1 MESDS
6 RPESFRLLFVCS
18 GNTCR
23 SPLAVAL
30 AEREIARLG
39 WRVEVRS
46 GGVSATSG
54 APASDGSLR
63 AAERHGLDLGGHS
76 SRPVDQALLDW
87 ADLVLVMS
95 PGHLVRLAELGGSGK
110 AALLDAFAQ
119 GDEAEDEGMSA
130 GVPDPF
136 GGDDQDYEETY
147 QTLEELVG
155 KALRRLEPILAP

>member
-1 MESDS
+1 METDS

-30 AEREIARLG
+30 AERELARLG
-39 WRVEVRS
+39 WRVDVRS
-46 GGVSATSG
+46 GGVSAVSG
-54 APASDGSLR
+54 APASAGSLR
-63 AAERHGLDLGGHS
+63 AGERHGLDLRGHA
-76 SRPVDQALLDW
+76 SRPIDQALLDW

-95 PGHLVRLAELGGSGK
+95 PGHLVRLAELGGGGK

-119 GDEAEDEGMSA
+119 GDEGDEDGMTA

-136 GGDDQDYEETY
+136 GGDDRDYEEAY

-155 KALRRLEPILAP
+155 KVLRRLEPILAP

>member
-1 MESDS
+1 MEIDS
-6 RPESFRLLFVCS
+6 LPEGFRLLFVCS

-30 AEREIARLG
+30 AERELGRLG
-39 WRVEVRS
+39 WQVEVRS
-46 GGVSATSG
+46 GGVSALSG
-54 APASDGSLR
+54 APASEGSLR
-63 AAERHGLDLGGHS
+63 AGRRHGLDLTKHT
-76 SRPVDQALLDW
+76 SRPVDSALLDW

-119 GDEAEDEGMSA
+119 GDEGDEEGTTA

-155 KALRRLEPILAP
+155 KVLRRLEPILAP